1 MGATDSG
8 GNLLI
13 PDQQVY
19 GEYTDLLAQCHVE
32 LGDWQASM
40 RSEDEPVSNVASHQC
55 AKLTSIVGPNR
66 VDPQLPNR
74 HDPQSYLVQGLARL
88 GAVQFRSHHP
98 ARNGTSRI
106 LV

>member
-1 MGATDSG
+1 MPDEESRYESNLTNIGYLRDFAVDLGTDIGMGATDSG

-40 RSEDEPVSNVASHQC
+40 RSEDEPVSTTASSPERQ
-55 AKLTSIVGPNR
+55 ADLDSGT
-66 VDPQLPNR
+66 Q
-74 HDPQSYLVQGLARL
+74 QS
-88 GAVQFRSHHP
+88 
-98 ARNGTSRI
+98 
-106 LV
+106 

>member
-1 MGATDSG
+1 MPDEESRYESSMTNIGYLRDFAIDLGNDIGMGATDSG

-40 RSEDEPVSNVASHQC
+40 RSEDEPVS
-55 AKLTSIVGPNR
+55 TP
-66 VDPQLPNR
+66 
-74 HDPQSYLVQGLARL
+74 
-88 GAVQFRSHHP
+88 
-98 ARNGTSRI
+98 SRCQ
-106 LV
+106 VPH

>member
-1 MGATDSG
+1 MGATDAA

-40 RSEDEPVSNVASHQC
+40 RSEDEPVRPSIRFVANTD
-55 AKLTSIVGPNR
+55 LVVGSNR
-66 VDPQLPNR
+66 VDP
-74 HDPQSYLVQGLARL
+74 
-88 GAVQFRSHHP
+88 
-98 ARNGTSRI
+98 
-106 LV
+106 

>member
-1 MGATDSG
+1 MTNIGYLRDFAIDLGNDIGMGATDSG

-40 RSEDEPVSNVASHQC
+40 RSEDEPVSAPFCCKS
-55 AKLTSIVGPNR
+55 GPT
-66 VDPQLPNR
+66 DIDSGIQ
-74 HDPQSYLVQGLARL
+74 QS
-88 GAVQFRSHHP
+88 
-98 ARNGTSRI
+98 
-106 LV
+106 